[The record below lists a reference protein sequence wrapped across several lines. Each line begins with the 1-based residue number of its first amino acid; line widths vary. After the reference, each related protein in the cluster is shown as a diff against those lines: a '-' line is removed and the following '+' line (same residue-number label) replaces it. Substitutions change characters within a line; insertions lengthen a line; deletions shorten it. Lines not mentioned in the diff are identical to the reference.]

1 MLLMIVLLV
10 SILTAGC
17 GDEGSWALE
26 YPLALLGL
34 GVVPLLAWQMTR
46 RDPLAIGFSRGD
58 DARTLGQT
66 LRTRLRTM
74 PTVLRLC
81 AVTLAI
87 IACARPQI
95 ESTESR
101 SVEGVDLFLALD
113 LSGSMAAVD
122 MSAREI
128 RTHQTS
134 TQTEPPNRFQNAIAT
149 LKTFVA
155 ARERDRIGMVVFA
168 RDAYLQ
174 FPLTLDT
181 ATIQSLLDDAALEM
195 IDPSATAIGNALG
208 IGVRGLLDSEAE
220 SRAIIL
226 ITDGKQQGGNIS
238 PVEAAE
244 LAADEGILLYTILVG
259 REGPAMVP
267 TNRTGRY
274 GRHYVEQNYPVD
286 PELLAE
292 IAEIT
297 GGTAYRAENRA
308 ELERDLNAILD
319 DLERTATE
327 DVASVRETEMAH
339 AFILLA
345 LGLLLFEALLAHLV
359 IRRFP

>member
-1 MLLMIVLLV
+1 MILLTLLLISVLT
-10 SILTAGC
+10 SGC
-17 GDEGSWALE
+17 GAEGVWALE
-26 YPLALLGL
+26 YPLVLIAL
-34 GVVPLLAWQMTR
+34 GVVPALAWQMSR
-46 RDPLAIGFSRGD
+46 RDPLALGFSRVD
-58 DARTLGQT
+58 DARTLGGT
-66 LRTRLRTM
+66 LRTRLRRL
-74 PTVLRLC
+74 PAALRLG
-81 AVTLAI
+81 AITLAI
-87 IACARPQI
+87 VACARPQI
-95 ESTESR
+95 ESSERR

-122 MSAREI
+122 MSAGEI
-128 RTHQTS
+128 RQHQT
-134 TQTEPPNRFQNAIAT
+134 TTGTEPPNRFQNAIAT

-195 IDPSATAIGNALG
+195 IDPTATAIGNALG
-208 IGVRGLLDSEAE
+208 IGVRGLLDSDAE

-244 LAADEGILLYTILVG
+244 LADDEGILLYTILVG

-267 TNRTGRY
+267 TNRTGRH

-286 PELLAE
+286 PELLQE

-297 GGTAYRAENRA
+297 GGSAYRAENRA

-319 DLERTATE
+319 DLERTATD

-339 AFILLA
+339 FFVLGALA
-345 LGLLLFEALLAHLV
+345 LLLFEALLAHVV